1 MSGHSKWSTIK
12 HQKAAT
18 DQRRGK
24 VFSKLAKAIS
34 MAVKEGGNGDL
45 ESNPKLKFI
54 IEKAKAVNLPKENIQ
69 RAIDK
74 GLGKGG
80 AGILEVMTYE
90 GFGPEKIAVL
100 VECVTDSK
108 NRTAQEIKS
117 LFEKEGGHMGQPGS
131 TAYLFEKKGLILIK
145 KSQDV
150 ESQLLSLIDLG
161 ALDVEEAGDLVEVFV
176 MPDKLEE
183 MKQKLI
189 IQGISIK
196 EANLT
201 YIASSPII
209 ISKPNVKDRVI
220 NFLNAV
226 DDLED
231 VQKVYTNAEFQV
243 VN

>member
-34 MAVKEGGNGDL
+34 ISVKEGGSGDL

-80 AGILEVMTYE
+80 AGILEVITYE
-90 GFGPEKIAVL
+90 GFGPGKVAFL
-100 VECVTDSK
+100 VECVTDNK
-108 NRTAQEIKS
+108 NRTSQEIKS
-117 LFEKEGGHMGQPGS
+117 LFEKEGGHLGQPGS

-161 ALDVEEAGDLVEVFV
+161 VLDVEEAGDLVEVFV
-176 MPDKLEE
+176 KPDQLEE

-189 IQGISIK
+189 NQGTNIE

-201 YIASSPII
+201 YVASSPII
-209 ISKPNVKDRVI
+209 LSEASVKDRVT
-220 NFLNAV
+220 NFLNIV

-231 VQKVYTNAEFQV
+231 VQKVYCNAKMV
-243 VN
+243 G